1 MILFGNYQLSIIK
14 PGWETIEATGTLSP
28 SPATR
33 LWPPTWSSMMVI
45 MTKILIM
52 ARIVIISKM
61 AMAMDNGHG
70 GPHWIIL

>member
-1 MILFGNYQLSIIK
+1 
-14 PGWETIEATGTLSP
+14 
-28 SPATR
+28 
-33 LWPPTWSSMMVI
+33 MMV
-45 MTKILIM
+45 IM